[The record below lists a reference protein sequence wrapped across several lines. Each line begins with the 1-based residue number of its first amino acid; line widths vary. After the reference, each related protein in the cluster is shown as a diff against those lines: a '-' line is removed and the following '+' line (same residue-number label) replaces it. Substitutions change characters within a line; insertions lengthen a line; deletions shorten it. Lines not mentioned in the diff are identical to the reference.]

1 MSRMRLVE
9 LGKEFVEN
17 KISAEGFSESIVKER
32 RKLYGYEEKDKQVDK
47 CSGELFILAD
57 CYNSASDRAE
67 SELDEVELKKEVI
80 TVLKKF
86 DFI

>member
-1 MSRMRLVE
+1 MSRMRLIE

-17 KISAEGFSESIVKER
+17 KISTEGFSEGIVEER
-32 RKLYGYEEKDKQVDK
+32 RKLYGYEEKDKKVDK

-57 CYNSASDRAE
+57 CYNPAPERAE

>member
-1 MSRMRLVE
+1 M
-9 LGKEFVEN
+9 
-17 KISAEGFSESIVKER
+17 
-32 RKLYGYEEKDKQVDK
+32 DKQVDK

-57 CYNSASDRAE
+57 CYNPASDRAE

-86 DFI
+86 NFI

>member
-1 MSRMRLVE
+1 MR
-9 LGKEFVEN
+9 
-17 KISAEGFSESIVKER
+17 GFYECIVKER

-47 CSGELFILAD
+47 CSGELFIIAD
-57 CYNSASDRAE
+57 CYNLAPDRAE